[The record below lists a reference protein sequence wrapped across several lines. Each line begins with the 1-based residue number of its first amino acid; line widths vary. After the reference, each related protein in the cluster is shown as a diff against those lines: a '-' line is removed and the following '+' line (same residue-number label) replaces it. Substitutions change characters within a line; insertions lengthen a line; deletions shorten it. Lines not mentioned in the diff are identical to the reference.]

1 VIQLRPKHLRTRLA
15 LWYLALLAGILAIF
29 IVGSVTYLFFNLRRE
44 LDDYLAERV
53 EDIEQVLSL
62 GQNGRL
68 EVGHMATRQ
77 DPDRAREL
85 CLEIRDLDG
94 SILYRNDQLGD
105 TQLGGTP
112 LPDEGRY
119 TYSPRSAKLPN
130 GQRIRLASRV
140 DFVEGHPVLIRLGTS
155 EEPLWHDFNKSTG
168 ALVAAF
174 PLALLIAG
182 FVAFSLAKRSLAPI
196 GAMARRA
203 EQITAESLGER
214 LPVEN
219 PADELGHLARVF
231 NDTLA
236 RLESSFE
243 RLRRFTA
250 DASHELRT
258 PLTAI
263 RSVGEVGLQQG
274 GDAHHYREAIGS
286 MLEEVNRLTLMVENL
301 LTISRADS
309 GHVQLERSHL
319 PLLDLAREA
328 QDLLAD
334 LAEEKNQSLI
344 VEGDHQAVVL
354 ADRLIL
360 RHAVMNVIDNSIKY
374 SPAGTPIKVRV
385 KQIDCQ
391 CILDVIDKGP
401 GIPAEDRE
409 RIFDRFYRLDKAR
422 SREAGG
428 AGLGLSIARW
438 AVEAHSGT
446 LRALANAH
454 RGSTFRFILPAAE
467 SLPDTTREKDIVV
480 LNLDTVLR
488 QQSKM

>member
-1 VIQLRPKHLRTRLA
+1 MIRLRPKHVRTRLA
-15 LWYLALLAGILAIF
+15 LWYLVLLAGILAMF
-29 IVGSVTYLFFNLRRE
+29 IVGSASYLFFNLRRE
-44 LDDYLAERV
+44 LDSYLAERI

-62 GQNGRL
+62 GPDGRL
-68 EVGHMATRQ
+68 EVGHMAARQ
-77 DPDRAREL
+77 DPDRPREIY
-85 CLEIRDLDG
+85 LEIRDLDG
-94 SILYRNDQLGD
+94 RILYRNDQLGE
-105 TQLGGTP
+105 TQLGGPP

-155 EEPLWHDFNKSTG
+155 EEPLWHNFSNSTG
-168 ALVAAF
+168 ALLAAF

-203 EQITAESLGER
+203 EQITAESLSAR

-219 PADELGHLARVF
+219 PDDELGHLARVF

-263 RSVGEVGLQQG
+263 RSVGEVGLQQD
-274 GDAHHYREAIGS
+274 GDVHHYREIIGS
-286 MLEEVNRLTLMVENL
+286 MLEEANRLALMVENL
-301 LTISRADS
+301 LTISRADA
-309 GHVQLERSHL
+309 GHFQLERSPL
-319 PLLDLAREA
+319 RLLDLASEA
-328 QDLLAD
+328 TALLAD
-334 LAEEKNQSLI
+334 LADEKNQSLT
-344 VEGDHQAVVL
+344 VEGDHSATVL

-360 RHAVMNVIDNSIKY
+360 RHAVMNVIDNSVKY
-374 SPAGTPIKVRV
+374 SPVGTPIRVRV
-385 KQIDCQ
+385 ERTNSQ

-409 RIFDRFYRLDKAR
+409 KIFDRFYRLDKAR

-438 AVEAHSGT
+438 AAEAHGGT
-446 LRALANAH
+446 LRVLADTTT
-454 RGSTFRFILPAAE
+454 GSTFRFTLPAAE
-467 SLPDTTREKDIVV
+467 SVPATTREKELVA
-480 LNLDTVLR
+480 
-488 QQSKM
+488 S

>member
-1 VIQLRPKHLRTRLA
+1 M
-15 LWYLALLAGILAIF
+15 F
-29 IVGSVTYLFFNLRRE
+29 IVGSTSYLFFNLRRE
-44 LDDYLAERV
+44 LDSYLAERV
-53 EDIEQVLSL
+53 EDIEQVLTL
-62 GQNGRL
+62 GPDGRL
-68 EVGHMATRQ
+68 EVGHMAARR
-77 DPDRAREL
+77 DPDRPREIY
-85 CLEIRDLDG
+85 LEIRDLDG
-94 SILYRNDQLGD
+94 RILYRNDQLGE
-105 TQLGGTP
+105 TQLGGPP

-155 EEPLWHDFNKSTG
+155 EEPLWHNFSNSTG
-168 ALVAAF
+168 ALLAAF

-203 EQITAESLGER
+203 EQITAESLGAR

-219 PADELGHLARVF
+219 PDDELGHLARVF

-263 RSVGEVGLQQG
+263 RSVGEVGLQQD
-274 GDAHHYREAIGS
+274 GDVHHYREIIGS
-286 MLEEVNRLTLMVENL
+286 MLEEANRLALMVENL
-301 LTISRADS
+301 LTISRADA
-309 GHVQLERSHL
+309 GHFQLERSPL
-319 PLLDLAREA
+319 RLLDLASEA
-328 QDLLAD
+328 TALLAD
-334 LAEEKNQSLI
+334 LADEKNQSLT
-344 VEGDHQAVVL
+344 VEGDHSATVL

-360 RHAVMNVIDNSIKY
+360 RHAVMNVIDNSVKY
-374 SPAGTPIKVRV
+374 SPVGTPIRVRV
-385 KQIDCQ
+385 ERTNSQ

-409 RIFDRFYRLDKAR
+409 KIFDRFYRLDKAR

-438 AVEAHSGT
+438 AAEAHGGT
-446 LRALANAH
+446 LRVLADTIT
-454 RGSTFRFILPAAE
+454 GSTFRFTLPAAQ
-467 SLPDTTREKDIVV
+467 SVPTTTRDKELVA
-480 LNLDTVLR
+480 
-488 QQSKM
+488 S

>member
-1 VIQLRPKHLRTRLA
+1 VIRLRPKHVRTRLA
-15 LWYLALLAGILAIF
+15 LWYLVLLAGILAMF
-29 IVGSVTYLFFNLRRE
+29 IVGSASYLFFNLRRE
-44 LDDYLAERV
+44 LDSYLAERI

-62 GQNGRL
+62 GPDGRL
-68 EVGHMATRQ
+68 EVGHMAARQ
-77 DPDRAREL
+77 DPDRPREIY
-85 CLEIRDLDG
+85 LEIRDLDG
-94 SILYRNDQLGD
+94 RILYRNDQLGE
-105 TQLGGTP
+105 TQLGGPP

-155 EEPLWHDFNKSTG
+155 EEPLWHDFSNSTG
-168 ALVAAF
+168 ALLAAF
-174 PLALLIAG
+174 PVALLIAG

-203 EQITAESLGER
+203 EQITAESLSAR

-219 PADELGHLARVF
+219 PDDELGHLARVF

-263 RSVGEVGLQQG
+263 RSVGEVGLQQD
-274 GDAHHYREAIGS
+274 GDVHHYREIIGS
-286 MLEEVNRLTLMVENL
+286 MLEEANRLALMVENL
-301 LTISRADS
+301 LTISRADA
-309 GHVQLERSHL
+309 GHFQLERSPL
-319 PLLDLAREA
+319 RLLDLASEA
-328 QDLLAD
+328 TALLAD
-334 LAEEKNQSLI
+334 LADEKNQSLT
-344 VEGDHQAVVL
+344 VEGDHSATVL

-360 RHAVMNVIDNSIKY
+360 RHAVMNVIDNSVKY
-374 SPAGTPIKVRV
+374 SPVGTPIRVRV
-385 KQIDCQ
+385 ERTNSQ

-409 RIFDRFYRLDKAR
+409 KIFDRFYRLDKAR

-438 AVEAHSGT
+438 AAEAHGGT
-446 LRALANAH
+446 LRVLADTTT
-454 RGSTFRFILPAAE
+454 GSTFRFTLPSAE
-467 SLPDTTREKDIVV
+467 SVPASTREKELVA
-480 LNLDTVLR
+480 
-488 QQSKM
+488 S

>member
-1 VIQLRPKHLRTRLA
+1 MIRLRPQHVRTRLA
-15 LWYLALLAGILAIF
+15 LWYLVLLAGILAMF
-29 IVGSVTYLFFNLRRE
+29 IVGSTSYLFFNLRRE
-44 LDDYLAERV
+44 LDSYLAERV
-53 EDIEQVLSL
+53 EDIEQVLTL
-62 GQNGRL
+62 GPDGRL
-68 EVGHMATRQ
+68 EVGHMAARR
-77 DPDRAREL
+77 DPDRPREIY
-85 CLEIRDLDG
+85 LEIRDLDG
-94 SILYRNDQLGD
+94 RILYRNDQLGE
-105 TQLGGTP
+105 TQLGGPP

-155 EEPLWHDFNKSTG
+155 EEPLWHNFSNSTG
-168 ALVAAF
+168 ALLAAF

-203 EQITAESLGER
+203 EQITAESLGAR

-219 PADELGHLARVF
+219 PDDELGHLARVF

-263 RSVGEVGLQQG
+263 RSVGEVGLQQD
-274 GDAHHYREAIGS
+274 GDVHHYREIIGS
-286 MLEEVNRLTLMVENL
+286 MLEEANRLALMVENL
-301 LTISRADS
+301 LTISRADA
-309 GHVQLERSHL
+309 GHFQLERSPL
-319 PLLDLAREA
+319 RLLDLASEA
-328 QDLLAD
+328 TALLAD
-334 LAEEKNQSLI
+334 LADEKNQSLT
-344 VEGDHQAVVL
+344 VEGDHSATVL

-360 RHAVMNVIDNSIKY
+360 RHAVMNVIDNSVKY
-374 SPAGTPIKVRV
+374 SPVGTPIRVRV
-385 KQIDCQ
+385 ERTNSQ

-409 RIFDRFYRLDKAR
+409 KIFDRFYRLDKAR

-438 AVEAHSGT
+438 AAEAHGGT
-446 LRALANAH
+446 LRVLADTIT
-454 RGSTFRFILPAAE
+454 GSTFRFTLPAAQ
-467 SLPDTTREKDIVV
+467 SVPTTTRDKELVA
-480 LNLDTVLR
+480 
-488 QQSKM
+488 S

>member
-1 VIQLRPKHLRTRLA
+1 VIRLRPKHVRTRLA
-15 LWYLALLAGILAIF
+15 LWYLVLLAGILAMF
-29 IVGSVTYLFFNLRRE
+29 IVGSASYLFFNLRRE
-44 LDDYLAERV
+44 LDSYLAERI

-62 GQNGRL
+62 GPDGRL
-68 EVGHMATRQ
+68 EVGHMAARQ
-77 DPDRAREL
+77 DPDRPREIY
-85 CLEIRDLDG
+85 LEIRDLDG
-94 SILYRNDQLGD
+94 RILYRNDQLGD
-105 TQLGGTP
+105 TQLGGPP

-119 TYSPRSAKLPN
+119 TYSPRSAKLSN

-155 EEPLWHDFNKSTG
+155 EEPLWHDFSNSTG
-168 ALVAAF
+168 ALLAAF
-174 PLALLIAG
+174 PVALLIAG

-203 EQITAESLGER
+203 EQITAESLSAR

-219 PADELGHLARVF
+219 PDDELGHLARVF

-263 RSVGEVGLQQG
+263 RSVGEVGLQQD
-274 GDAHHYREAIGS
+274 GDVHHYREIIGS
-286 MLEEVNRLTLMVENL
+286 MLEEANRLALMVENL
-301 LTISRADS
+301 LTISRADA
-309 GHVQLERSHL
+309 GHFQLERSPL
-319 PLLDLAREA
+319 RLLDLASEA
-328 QDLLAD
+328 TALLAD
-334 LAEEKNQSLI
+334 LADEKNQSLT
-344 VEGDHQAVVL
+344 VEGDHSATVL

-360 RHAVMNVIDNSIKY
+360 RHAVMNVIDNSVKY
-374 SPAGTPIKVRV
+374 SPVGTPIRVRV
-385 KQIDCQ
+385 ERTNSQ

-409 RIFDRFYRLDKAR
+409 KIFDRFYRLDKAR

-438 AVEAHSGT
+438 AAEAHRGT
-446 LRALANAH
+446 LRVLADTTT
-454 RGSTFRFILPAAE
+454 GSTFRFMLPAAQTV
-467 SLPDTTREKDIVV
+467 PTTTRDKELVA
-480 LNLDTVLR
+480 
-488 QQSKM
+488 S